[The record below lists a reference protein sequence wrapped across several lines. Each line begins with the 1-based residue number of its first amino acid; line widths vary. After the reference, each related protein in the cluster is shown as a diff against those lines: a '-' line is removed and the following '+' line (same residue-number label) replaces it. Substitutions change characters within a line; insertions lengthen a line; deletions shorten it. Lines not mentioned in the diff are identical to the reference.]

1 MNIAVDLHI
10 HSGLSPCADKDMTPN
25 NIVNM
30 ACLKGLD
37 AIAVTDHNSTRN
49 LSSIAEIAEKN
60 NLILIPG
67 IEVTSREEVH
77 LLALFETLADA
88 LDFQRLIDAYLPKIE
103 NKPRIFGNQYVYDEK
118 DQIIDEVKVLLLNA
132 ISLSIEEIITEVRA
146 RGGIVIPAHVNREGF
161 SIITNLGFI
170 SPHLGFSTIEITANC
185 EYDSF
190 EKLYPY
196 LKAYY
201 KLRSSDAHNLS
212 SILEREVFLEVEELN
227 IISIIKALKG
237 KL

>member
-49 LSSIAEIAEKN
+49 LPSIAKVAEKN

-77 LLALFETLADA
+77 LLALFVDLAAA
-88 LDFQRLIDAYLPKIE
+88 LDFQRLLDASLPQVE
-103 NKPRIFGNQYVYDEK
+103 NKARVFGNQYVYDEE
-118 DQIIDEVKVLLLNA
+118 DRIIDEIKVLLLNA
-132 ISLSIEEIITEVRA
+132 VNLSIEDVIREVRD
-146 RGGIVIPAHVNREGF
+146 RGGIVIPAHVNRESF

-170 SPHLGFSTIEITANC
+170 SSHLGFSTIEITGNC
-185 EYDSF
+185 EYDTL

-196 LKAYY
+196 LREYK

-212 SILEREVFLEVEELN
+212 DILEREVFIEVEEQN
-227 IISIIKALKG
+227 ISSIINALKG
-237 KL
+237 KP